1 MASSYSLLK
10 VINLWSQ
17 TAEVISN
24 PTLLKHLKTALKLY
38 ILITLDEK
46 FVINKITPKEFDSFC
61 HTASIQQLQ
70 PESWLNIFKENFRS
84 AVESGK
90 TSHNTKGNY
99 SSALGRFLK
108 WMQGESWYQEIFL
121 HDLPERTP
129 RHISVKRPT
138 KKRIEDYEFGLKPD
152 ELSDKLAKFMKSW
165 REFWAKT
172 DDSEEMPDKTS
183 QSYPT
188 REELVKTSAE
198 RRKKREERK
207 QENQDVGTFDK
218 PILTKLD
225 KDKTLKNYTG
235 SILRFLGW
243 CVNIEGYLI
252 DEITPE
258 WLTDKILL
266 EDYAIYLTQSRGC
279 GSHSALCT
287 VTAALSVAKYLTYET
302 SKQSDW
308 SDIPLV
314 ESLRNLFVHYQRE
327 YDKQK
332 PQSDAE
338 KWAKKEITHQ
348 QARQVVQYLYQFCA
362 RQDSRGNERSGAAI
376 LKAWRIY
383 LIVKILVYV
392 PIRQQEIRKLRVG
405 STLIETTDSNG
416 VRRYAVR
423 IKNHKNANK
432 TGKPRYYP
440 LPTILTKD
448 LDIWL
453 QVIRPT
459 AIAAASSLETYLNF
473 FDGYSLEN
481 EQKFIGQ
488 IAEAKQGRTQ
498 KKVKNL
504 ERYIHFQ
511 QRNLNAIQ
519 GRISSWDT
527 ARANAEVC
535 DHVFF
540 TLGASGNL
548 GCFCEPYDG
557 DRYVRIWQM
566 VSEALGKATFALFG
580 EARFLN
586 PHGFRHIGSKHL
598 RKVGK
603 AEHKEAFSS
612 LQGHSAQV
620 DDEYAAQI
628 TNDYDLIEEIVDDW
642 WE

>member
-1 MASSYSLLK
+1 MSNYSLLK
-10 VINLWSQ
+10 IINLWSQ
-17 TAEVISN
+17 TSEVISN
-24 PTLLKHLKTALKLY
+24 PTLLKHLKTVLKLY
-38 ILITLDEK
+38 ILKTLDKK
-46 FVINKITPKEFDSFC
+46 FAVNKITPEEFDSFC
-61 HTASIQQLQ
+61 HKTSIQHLQ
-70 PESWLNIFKENFRS
+70 PENWINIFKENFSS
-84 AVESGK
+84 AVASGK
-90 TSHNTKGNY
+90 TSRSTQGNY

-108 WMQGESWYQEIFL
+108 WMREESWYQEIFL
-121 HDLPERTP
+121 HNLPEKAP
-129 RHISVKRPT
+129 PHISVKRNK

-152 ELSDKLAKFMKSW
+152 ELSDELDKFIKNW
-165 REFWAKT
+165 REFWVKT
-172 DDSEEMPDKTS
+172 NHLEEKLNETP

-188 REELVKTSAE
+188 REELNRTSGE

-207 QENQDVGTFDK
+207 RENQELGTSDK
-218 PILTKLD
+218 PISTKLD

-252 DEITPE
+252 DEITPD
-258 WLTDKILL
+258 WITDKILL
-266 EDYAIYLTQSRGC
+266 EDYATYLTQSRGC
-279 GSHSALCT
+279 GSHSGLCT
-287 VTAALSVAKYLTYET
+287 VTAALSVAKYLTYED
-302 SKQSDW
+302 SKQNDW

-314 ESLRNLFVHYQRE
+314 KSLRNLSVHYQGE
-327 YDKQK
+327 YDKEK
-332 PQSDAE
+332 TRSDEE
-338 KWAKKEITHQ
+338 KWEKKEITHQ
-348 QARQVVQYLYQFCA
+348 QARQVVQYLYQLCA
-362 RQDSRGNERSGAAI
+362 RHDSKGNERSGAAI
-376 LKAWRIY
+376 LKAWRVY
-383 LIVKILVYV
+383 LIVKILVYA

-405 STLIETTDSNG
+405 STLITITDSNG
-416 VRRYAVR
+416 LRRYAVK
-423 IKNHKNANK
+423 IKTHKNSNK

-440 LPTILTKD
+440 LPEILTKD

-459 AIAAASSLETYLNF
+459 AIEAASSLEAYLNF
-473 FDGYSLEN
+473 FDGYSLEG
-481 EQKFIGQ
+481 EQKLICA

-498 KKVKNL
+498 KKVKSL
-504 ERYIHFQ
+504 EKYIHFQ

-519 GRISSWDT
+519 RRISSWDT

-557 DRYVRIWQM
+557 DRYVNIWQM
-566 VSEALGKATFALFG
+566 VSAAVGKATLVLFG

-603 AEHKEAFSS
+603 AQHKEAFSS
-612 LQGHSAQV
+612 LQGHSAKV

-628 TNDYDLIEEIVDDW
+628 TKDYDLIEEIVDDW